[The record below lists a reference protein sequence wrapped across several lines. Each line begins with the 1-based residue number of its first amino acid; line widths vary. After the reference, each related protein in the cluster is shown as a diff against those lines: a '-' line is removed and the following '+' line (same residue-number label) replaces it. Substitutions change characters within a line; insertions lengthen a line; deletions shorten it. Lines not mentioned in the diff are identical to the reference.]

1 MSHEDRDQVMMISH
15 QVQYVG
21 LESLETGD
29 SFEVRECPSQLVV
42 RMECGGLECGKRPAR
57 VTRDETRDLET
68 DTRARHGDWPWHVT
82 LIKEGTHVC
91 DGTLVHDHWVISTK
105 SCFQG

>member
-1 MSHEDRDQVMMISH
+1 MHEAISCH
-15 QVQYVG
+15 HHYQVQYVG

-57 VTRDETRDLET
+57 VARGDSETRELE
-68 DTRARHGDWPWHVT
+68 DTRASATKR
-82 LIKEGTHVC
+82 IKNLEQQLH
-91 DGTLVHDHWVISTK
+91 S
-105 SCFQG
+105 

>member
-1 MSHEDRDQVMMISH
+1 MHEVISSHH
-15 QVQYVG
+15 HYQVQYVG

-57 VTRDETRDLET
+57 VARGDRETRELE
-68 DTRARHGDWPWHVT
+68 DTRAQHGDWPWHVT

>member
-1 MSHEDRDQVMMISH
+1 MHEAISSHH
-15 QVQYVG
+15 HYQVQYVG

-57 VTRDETRDLET
+57 VARGDSETRELE
-68 DTRARHGDWPWHVT
+68 DTRAQHGDWPWHVT

>member
-1 MSHEDRDQVMMISH
+1 
-15 QVQYVG
+15 
-21 LESLETGD
+21 
-29 SFEVRECPSQLVV
+29 
-42 RMECGGLECGKRPAR
+42 MECGGLECGQRPAR
-57 VTRDETRDLET
+57 VTREL

-82 LIKEGTHVC
+82 LVREGTHVC